1 MTLPA
6 PTRLLADFAPLLR
19 ANGFAAAP
27 DQTIGFIEATG
38 LLGPTGIEDIRR
50 AARALFA
57 IPPDRF
63 DEFDALFNA
72 HFLGA
77 ALPQAMPGDDDEV
90 TAYEPT
96 GETAEIPDTPDDT
109 DPGEEATAR
118 ERLAHRPLVD
128 SPEEALTRLRRLAPA
143 RLPRRRSRR
152 LKLDRTG
159 RLPDLRRTLRD
170 AARRDGEI
178 LTLPKRR
185 RQSQQRRIVLL
196 IDISGSMKDRT
207 DSALRLA
214 HTLAQAAD
222 RLEAFSLGTRLT
234 RITPALRQRDRTRA
248 LDRASALIADID
260 GGTRI
265 GEALTAFLQV
275 PRYAGFARGAAVIV
289 LSDGLERGEPN
300 TLIAAT
306 TRLSRL
312 AWRLDWLSPLA
323 TDGLPQTRAMQAIV
337 PLLDHLGDGSTT
349 EAITDHL
356 LSMAEAA

>member
-6 PTRLLADFAPLLR
+6 PTQLLVSFAPLLR

-27 DQTIGFIEATG
+27 DQTIGFVEATG
-38 LLGPTGIEDIRR
+38 LLGPTGIDDIRR

-63 DEFDALFNA
+63 GNFDALFNA

-77 ALPQAMPGDDDEV
+77 ALPQAMPGDDEEV
-90 TAYEPT
+90 AAYEPT
-96 GETAEIPDTPDDT
+96 GETTEMPDTPDDG
-109 DPGEEATAR
+109 DPGEEATAT
-118 ERLAHRPLVD
+118 ERLAHRPVID
-128 SPEEALTRLRRLAPA
+128 SPEQALTRLRRLAPSQ
-143 RLPRRRSRR
+143 LPRRRSRR
-152 LKLDRTG
+152 LKQDRTG

-185 RQSQQRRIVLL
+185 RQTRQRRIVLL
-196 IDISGSMKDRT
+196 IDISGSMKDRS
-207 DSALRLA
+207 DSALALA

-222 RLEAFSLGTRLT
+222 RLEVFTLGTRLT
-234 RITPALRQRDRTRA
+234 RITPALRQRNRTRA
-248 LDRASALIADID
+248 LDRAAALIADID

-265 GEALTAFLQV
+265 GEALTAFLAV
-275 PRYAGFARGAAVIV
+275 PRYAGFARGAAVVV

-300 TLIAAT
+300 TLVAAT
-306 TRLSRL
+306 QRLSRL

-323 TDGLPQTRAMQAIV
+323 TDGTPETQAIQAIA
-337 PLLDHLGDGSTT
+337 PMLDHLGDGATT
-349 EAITDHL
+349 EAISDHL
-356 LSMAEAA
+356 LAMADAA